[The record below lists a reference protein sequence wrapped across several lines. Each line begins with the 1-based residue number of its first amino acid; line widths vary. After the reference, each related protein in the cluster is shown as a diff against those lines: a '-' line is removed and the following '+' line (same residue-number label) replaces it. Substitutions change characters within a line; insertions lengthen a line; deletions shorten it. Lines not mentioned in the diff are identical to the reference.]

1 MIARAYRSWNLV
13 FDRDAIVHAALRAY
27 IETMLGRADPLDRLA
42 FTTCPE
48 AGWEGD
54 LRRGVFYE
62 GTGSG
67 SYAVVAWNEA
77 GVIGLA
83 CEMGCGPIEQ
93 LDLPVSAVTGGPDDV
108 RAALPGLPVE
118 MEPTF
123 LMAAAMLAVGGT
135 YGEKLAGIGF
145 WMHDDEVA
153 GSLFDDPTAA
163 GADLLIK
170 WGALQDGRLPL
181 RFDPET
187 AAEIAEEL
195 VRRGAAPAY
204 AIVDAVVARALAGP
218 TELTADELATLF
230 PIAPNRARLAGAQKW
245 LREVGVT
252 LADPPNLPKEPAPRP

>member
-1 MIARAYRSWNLV
+1 MIERAYRSWNLI

-27 IETMLGRADPLDRLA
+27 IETMLGRADPLERLA

-48 AGWEGD
+48 AAWEGD
-54 LRRGVFYE
+54 LRRGVFCD

-67 SYAVVAWNEA
+67 SDAVVAWSEA

-93 LDLPVSAVTGGPDDV
+93 LDLPIDAVTGGPDDV
-108 RAALPGLPVE
+108 RAALPGLPAE

-123 LMAAAMLAVGGT
+123 LMAVGMLDVGGT
-135 YGEKLAGIGF
+135 HGEKLAGIGF
-145 WMHDDEVA
+145 WLHADQVA
-153 GSLFDDPTAA
+153 GSLFDDPTGA
-163 GADLLIK
+163 GAHLLTR

-181 RFDPET
+181 RYDPET
-187 AAEIAEEL
+187 AAGIAEEL

-204 AIVDAVVARALAGP
+204 AVVDAVVARALAGP

-230 PIAPNRARLAGAQKW
+230 PIAPDRARLAGAQKW
-245 LREVGVT
+245 LPAVGVT
-252 LADPPNLPKEPAPRP
+252 LPDPPNVADETAPR